1 VLLSHDRQLCRV
13 GAFEAFPDVDAA
25 PAMGVDQVG
34 DRYIVNSRQLAKVLK
49 GTKPVDIPIE
59 RPATFELTINLKPAR
74 TLGISIPPLLLARA
88 DEVIE

>member
-1 VLLSHDRQLCRV
+1 MYRQL
-13 GAFEAFPDVDAA
+13 A
-25 PAMGVDQVG
+25 
-34 DRYIVNSRQLAKVLK
+34 RQLAKVLK

-59 RPATFELTINLKPAR
+59 RPATFELTINLKTAR